1 MCNKQRI
8 KTREDLKF
16 FNLTEAGS
24 FSWSQNRGCKS
35 TWCEW
40 RPRRR
45 WSRGL
50 CSFLQRLSQCHL
62 RVILIRMVYHLF
74 RCYLRAILTRIIWSV
89 VTSLIGQRENR
100 AFVYCTRSSENKVH
114 SRKYFDVKKKQFYD
128 MWTKLARL
136 KQKNDRKWNIY
147 KYLPNKFK
155 PSPSP

>member
-16 FNLTEAGS
+16 LNLTEAGS

-45 WSRGL
+45 WLRGL
-50 CSFLQRLSQCHL
+50 CSSLQQLSQCHL
-62 RVILIRMVYHLF
+62 REISIRMVYHLI

-89 VTSLIGQRENR
+89 VTFVSQCHTRVIWSGWSDKDSLIRCYYHGSDDKIVFLTDVTGLWQGVF
-100 AFVYCTRSSENKVH
+100 FVVILTLIIALH
-114 SRKYFDVKKKQFYD
+114 F
-128 MWTKLARL
+128 
-136 KQKNDRKWNIY
+136 
-147 KYLPNKFK
+147 KF
-155 PSPSP
+155 